1 MKLIKIGA
9 ILLGLAVLSPVTGE
23 TVNLSITTAAEA
35 SQAQR
40 SRQCA
45 SRATR
50 YADRNFYR
58 NTAGGALLGA
68 GVGSAVGGN
77 RNVSR
82 NATRGALIGGGA
94 GMLRSNSQWSALYNR
109 YYRNCMRG

>member
-1 MKLIKIGA
+1 MKLIKIA
-9 ILLGLAVLSPVTGE
+9 AALIGLALLPPVTGQ
-23 TVNLSITTAAEA
+23 TVNLGITTVAEA

-40 SRQCA
+40 SRDCA
-45 SRATR
+45 ARATR

-58 NTAGGALLGA
+58 STAGGALLGA

-94 GMLRSNSQWSALYNR
+94 GMLRSNSQWSNLYNR
-109 YYRNCMRG
+109 YYRNCMRR